1 MPRADLCEEA
11 LEPEDAPNMIGD
23 VALLLELEIRPLR
36 ACIIKKDYEVLNKLW
51 RRALTWDSCHFYK
64 IIEHFIKRKDH
75 RGLEKFMS
83 PKNHY
88 INFFYEPHV
97 LQQILD
103 ENSEM
108 TPNIQTKI

>member
-64 IIEHFIKRKDH
+64 VIEHFIKRKDH

-97 LQQILD
+97 LQKILD